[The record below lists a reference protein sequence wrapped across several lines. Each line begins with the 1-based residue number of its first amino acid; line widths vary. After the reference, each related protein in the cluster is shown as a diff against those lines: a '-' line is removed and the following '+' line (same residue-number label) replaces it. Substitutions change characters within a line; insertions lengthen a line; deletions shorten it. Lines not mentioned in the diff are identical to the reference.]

1 MPLKFLQEKG
11 PAAGQDHGVGAQITR
26 KTEVAVLSQEEVV
39 SEMGQ
44 GMVLLTKEDPNQG
57 KGSHL
62 VGRNQILMTDLKRKA
77 RRRIDH
83 HQEAKVHH
91 PPVGLNLSQGKRQR
105 RGSQDLNLQSQ
116 LNLEII
122 KLERIKKRRNL
133 KRGHVQARGEEI
145 QDQEAQVVIQRGKGP
160 LPEVEDVHA
169 LEAKDPSIAKGGPG
183 LSTGEVDPET
193 GGRFPKIE
201 KDPVRG
207 QERKDQHPETGISP
221 KRCQDLVQSPVPGQE
236 RKDQNQEIGKSPRKY
251 QGLAQSQLKAKRNPR
266 DQTLETK

>member
-1 MPLKFLQEKG
+1 
-11 PAAGQDHGVGAQITR
+11 
-26 KTEVAVLSQEEVV
+26 
-39 SEMGQ
+39 MGQ

-83 HQEAKVHH
+83 HQEAKVHP
-91 PPVGLNLSQGKRQR
+91 PPVGLNLSRGKRQR

-116 LNLEII
+116 LNLETI

-133 KRGHVQARGEEI
+133 KRGHVQEI

-183 LSTGEVDPET
+183 LLTGEVDPET

-207 QERKDQHPETGISP
+207 PERIDQRPETGIAP
-221 KRCQDLVQSPVPGQE
+221 KGCQDLVQSPVPGQE
-236 RKDQNQEIGKSPRKY
+236 RNDQNQEIGKSPRKY

>member
-1 MPLKFLQEKG
+1 VQ
-11 PAAGQDHGVGAQITR
+11 AAVQDHGAGAQITR
-26 KTEVAVLSQEEVV
+26 KIEVAVLSQEKVV

-57 KGSHL
+57 KGGHL
-62 VGRNQILMTDLKRKA
+62 EKGNQILMNDLKRKV

-83 HQEAKVHH
+83 LQEAKVHH

-105 RGSQDLNLQSQ
+105 RGSQDLYLQSQ

-133 KRGHVQARGEEI
+133 KGGHVQARGEEI
-145 QDQEAQVVIQRGKGP
+145 QDQEAQAVIQRGKGP

-169 LEAKDPSIAKGGPG
+169 LEAKDLSVAKGGLG

-193 GGRFPKIE
+193 GGRSPQTE

-207 QERKDQHPETGISP
+207 QERIDQNLETGTSP

-236 RKDQNQEIGKSPRKY
+236 RKDQNQETGKSPRKC
-251 QGLAQSQLKAKRNPR
+251 QGLAQIQLKAKRNPR
-266 DQTLETK
+266 DQTLETQKNKT